1 MLIKICKNSFF
12 KKNKN
17 RRITIICG
25 MCLPFEQEKLTEYT
39 EIGVDDA
46 ENREFLRKLLKV
58 MYDELPAPQNRK

>member
-1 MLIKICKNSFF
+1 
-12 KKNKN
+12 
-17 RRITIICG
+17 